1 MQVRGAKRHLKEAWQ
16 VTREPI
22 LCRSLREETQAIEAS
37 RPPHAVLCGG
47 GRLGVEHRRGP
58 RSPSLPPL
66 KDPHD
71 PPLGPL
77 HTMVSGH
84 VRLLLLLLA
93 ALVSGAAASQ
103 DGPSPASLQSRW
115 VTSAPPP
122 HSAVPPHSRVSTAAL
137 EQKQPTVVVT
147 EVEESS
153 VTNLTAQ
160 LGTSVFLPCQTEEPT
175 ERQVSWVR
183 RRDWHILTSGTLT
196 YTREGRFAVHHP
208 EGSTEWTLAI
218 KYVTLEDAGTY
229 ECQVSTGD
237 GLASHLVVLEVVAPR
252 AVIPGRGV
260 HHVQA
265 GSTISLTC
273 LIEQSPEAPQYIFW
287 YHDSRMINYDRRR
300 GGVEVRVEAGPKVA
314 SRLKVSGAR
323 PEDSGNYTCAA
334 ANTEAASVFVYV
346 TEDNKI
352 AAVQPRALGRGASH
366 HVTLPA
372 LAVMLL
378 AIVLPAR

>member
-1 MQVRGAKRHLKEAWQ
+1 MSDVAATDPVKARLLVNALETP
-16 VTREPI
+16 TR
-22 LCRSLREETQAIEAS
+22 LSRSSLIVVIVCVCVCVCA
-37 RPPHAVLCGG
+37 
-47 GRLGVEHRRGP
+47 
-58 RSPSLPPL
+58 PSLTHL
-66 KDPHD
+66 RVPHRAYSRQSPVPVGD
-71 PPLGPL
+71 LCP
-77 HTMVSGH
+77 
-84 VRLLLLLLA
+84 
-93 ALVSGAAASQ
+93 
-103 DGPSPASLQSRW
+103 PASFRRPA
-115 VTSAPPP
+115 TFRA
-122 HSAVPPHSRVSTAAL
+122 STAAL
-137 EQKQPTVVVT
+137 EQQQPTVVVT

-153 VTNLTAQ
+153 LTNLTAQ
-160 LGTSVFLPCQTEEPT
+160 LGTSVFLPCRTEEPT

-218 KYVTLEDAGTY
+218 KYVTLDDAGTY

-252 AVIPGRGV
+252 AVIPGQGV

-346 TEDNKI
+346 TDDNKI
-352 AAVQPRALGRGASH
+352 AAVQPRALGRGTSH
-366 HVTLPA
+366 QVTLPA
-372 LAVMLL
+372 LGVMLL
-378 AIVLPAR
+378 AVVLHAR